1 MILKE
6 EEARKL
12 QCDQTF
18 NRENLDTFITINCV
32 ASSCMQWVWHDQQK
46 KTGYC
51 GRNFAHAMQ
60 RYRIT
65 S

>member
-6 EEARKL
+6 EEAKKL
-12 QCDQTF
+12 LCDQTF
-18 NRENLDTFITINCV
+18 NNEIANDYDNRCI
-32 ASSCMQWVWHDQQK
+32 SSECMQWVWHDQQK

-60 RYRIT
+60 RYRVI